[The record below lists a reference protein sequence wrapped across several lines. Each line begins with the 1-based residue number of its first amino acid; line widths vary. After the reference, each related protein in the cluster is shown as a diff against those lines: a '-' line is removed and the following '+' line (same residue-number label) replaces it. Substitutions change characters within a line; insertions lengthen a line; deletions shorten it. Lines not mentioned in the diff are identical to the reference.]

1 MAASQ
6 FDAQR
11 AVRMDAEQLNEY
23 MQELFSWSKDMK
35 RKERAKP
42 APQPAAVVSER
53 QPSGPAA
60 QGSQEQQQAPPQQQQ
75 QQQQQ
80 QQASGSTARHPAAHT
95 YEHYSRKWD
104 RFDVDAALAEDEA
117 EGGASTQQ
125 ASTQPTGKPSSSRAS
140 PRSGGPSAPVAIP
153 QARVI
158 VPVAPSKAS
167 APAAAGGGAA
177 PTSAEGWKDAGNAAF
192 KRGQH
197 REAVDCY
204 TRSLAL
210 QPSCLAFANRA
221 MARLKLGQA
230 AEAEADCSEALG
242 LDPMYV
248 KAYQRRWG
256 LGAGLEGRGYS
267 SSVVPQVNGRANG
280 VEHVAGWLK

>member
-35 RKERAKP
+35 RKERANP
-42 APQPAAVVSER
+42 AHPPAAAVSER
-53 QPSGPAA
+53 QSSGPAA
-60 QGSQEQQQAPPQQQQ
+60 QRPQEQQQAPPQPQQQ
-75 QQQQQ
+75 LQ
-80 QQASGSTARHPAAHT
+80 QQASGSAARHPAAHT

-125 ASTQPTGKPSSSRAS
+125 ASTQPTGRPSSSRAS
-140 PRSGGPSAPVAIP
+140 PSSSGPSAPVAIP
-153 QARVI
+153 QARVT
-158 VPVAPSKAS
+158 VPVGPSKAS
-167 APAAAGGGAA
+167 APAATGGAA

-204 TRSLAL
+204 TRSLEL

-242 LDPMYV
+242 LDAMYV
-248 KAYQRRWG
+248 KAYQRRWV
-256 LGAGLEGRGYS
+256 LGAGCWAWGRGL
-267 SSVVPQVNGRANG
+267 Q
-280 VEHVAGWLK
+280 